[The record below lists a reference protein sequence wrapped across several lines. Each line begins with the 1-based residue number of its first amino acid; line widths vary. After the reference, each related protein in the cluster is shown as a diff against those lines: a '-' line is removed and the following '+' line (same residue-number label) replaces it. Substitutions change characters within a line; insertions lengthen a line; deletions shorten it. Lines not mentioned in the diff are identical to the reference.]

1 MPSRAVCVL
10 RSGCELPAARGLAFA
25 WIIEINF
32 SFKVQD
38 SEGVLG
44 CHFSV
49 ADGRAARPALSR
61 VAPLYGTPLAAP
73 VILVARWGSP
83 EVTKRMRTMNCLTPS
98 SLRVVWMQTIAS
110 PSL

>member
-1 MPSRAVCVL
+1 MNCRGWRLGAVSPLGAHSC
-10 RSGCELPAARGLAFA
+10 
-25 WIIEINF
+25 IEINF
-32 SFKVQD
+32 SFKVQ
-38 SEGVLG
+38 ELGGVLG
-44 CHFSV
+44 CHFSL